1 MADFIID
8 LKIWPHRPLKN
19 SKRLSKVSDWCLLFR
34 RGVFIVNQWFLVKS
48 RKSKGYI
55 TTNYQ
60 HDQVQN
66 APLELFDQVHDPPPQ
81 GGLWAV
87 LGHNHCHG
95 GRLVSHF
102 VAGNHHDH
110 HRNHHHHHHNSLNDQ
125 AIQWMRNPTPQ
136 SKLKSFEPF
145 NCNYGH
151 RPPRCSSPKV
161 TIRLLFY
168 ITSTSMLVRD
178 MLYMQFIVQSFLLAF
193 QGKSRNCSN
202 WWLNGNA
209 REKHMKTFISKRK
222 VNCLLIWWVETL
234 VKATSSAI
242 HQQPQRG
249 FQHRSTLVDGNLG
262 IALLWPKG
270 ILVSSREGEEGV
282 WLSQSSPLTP
292 GLAFQ
297 RSARLK
303 KHLPNISADSTS
315 DYIKFCLFHHH
326 TLLSNLTP
334 MHRRIVPAP
343 QILNKLCVRFTLGK
357 QINIW
362 AQLLSLNRCNC
373 SKEQIT

>member
-222 VNCLLIWWVETL
+222 VNVFWYDGSRPWSRRRHLPSINSHKGDSSIGRLWSMGISVLLSCGRRVSSYQAGKVRRGFGYPSPARWLQAWHSRDPPGWKSISPTSPQ
-234 VKATSSAI
+234 TQRQIISSSASFTTTHFYPI
-242 HQQPQRG
+242 
-249 FQHRSTLVDGNLG
+249 
-262 IALLWPKG
+262 WP
-270 ILVSSREGEEGV
+270 LCTEE
-282 WLSQSSPLTP
+282 L
-292 GLAFQ
+292 
-297 RSARLK
+297 
-303 KHLPNISADSTS
+303 
-315 DYIKFCLFHHH
+315 Y
-326 TLLSNLTP
+326 
-334 MHRRIVPAP
+334 
-343 QILNKLCVRFTLGK
+343 
-357 QINIW
+357 
-362 AQLLSLNRCNC
+362 QLLKYWTNYAWGSL
-373 SKEQIT
+373 